1 MYSRRQWGSNTYLLS
16 AKQNAAPFRGLPYGR
31 LTRALRL
38 RFTSPKPPAA
48 ASQSPKTLGESA
60 FMW

>member
-1 MYSRRQWGSNTYLLS
+1 MMVQQRCSRVKL
-16 AKQNAAPFRGLPYGR
+16 R

-48 ASQSPKTLGESA
+48 ASQSPRTLTEIHPPFKGRRVSHEA
-60 FMW
+60 EGGGQ